1 MGDFDE
7 AIQQRD
13 DFSVL
18 AQRLDLDLLR
28 RILEMQREHY
38 EMYGAWLTAGEVLS
52 RLIRGPQ

>member
-1 MGDFDE
+1 MGDFDR
-7 AIQQRD
+7 ATRQQS
-13 DFSVL
+13 DFTVM

-38 EMYGAWLTAGEVLS
+38 EQYGSWLSAGEVLS

>member
-1 MGDFDE
+1 M
-7 AIQQRD
+7 
-13 DFSVL
+13 

-38 EMYGAWLTAGEVLS
+38 EQYGSWLSAGEVLS